1 MPELLFFCY
10 LPLTNGLRSTHFYQH
25 SDIRA
30 YAIIKLNIVTE
41 FLVPFCFRVHDFE
54 YTTECIIFDLLHISL
69 YHGWLV
75 DPQNQDEVQ
84 AVGKCSYNQLVEKI
98 IGNKTSDK
106 QEEVR
111 EGKIDKNI

>member
-1 MPELLFFCY
+1 MI
-10 LPLTNGLRSTHFYQH
+10 S
-25 SDIRA
+25 
-30 YAIIKLNIVTE
+30 K
-41 FLVPFCFRVHDFE
+41 FLVLFCFRVHDFE

-111 EGKIDKNI
+111 EGKIDKKKTFDMIYRIKLRYKLLGNVAINNY